1 MDKSN
6 KETKKIETLVLDA
19 IKKIKEKETEKT
31 ETLRK
36 EYQRIMDETGGLHD
50 SSAFDRV
57 LPLAKEG
64 LPEAQCF
71 VGEHY
76 MYDDYDV
83 PAEYWLRLSA
93 EQHYPPAELALGKW
107 LYYGIFSFK
116 NNPECEQWFL
126 LADKHGQTK
135 ACYYLGKLAEDKGD
149 MAEACRWWEKGAEG
163 YDENSQEELAFCYE
177 TGQGVPYDLDAAIVW
192 YKQAALNDQFIGNA
206 DVSYQI
212 AVLKKYAMEK
222 YANLNG
228 YTSDRFWEGEKEM
241 LNGNLAKAVSL
252 WRCTPDPRAMVMAAW
267 QMIHTVEGIVEN
279 DGEEYFDD
287 ELFPKDEEE
296 AIKAVAEFFSKQK
309 HPAAYYLKGYLYE
322 SNICYIKKNMARA
335 RHWYEEAAAAG
346 DEVAE
351 WKLEQLEMM
360 NPKRKKSV

>member
-1 MDKSN
+1 MSKSN
-6 KETKKIETLVLDA
+6 KETKKIEALVLDA

-36 EYQRIMDETGGLHD
+36 EYQRIMDETGGLYD

-93 EQHYPPAELALGKW
+93 GQHYPPAELALGKW

-163 YDENSQEELAFCYE
+163 YDENSQKELAFCYE
-177 TGQGVPYDLDAAIVW
+177 TGHLSII
-192 YKQAALNDQFIGNA
+192 F
-206 DVSYQI
+206 S
-212 AVLKKYAMEK
+212 
-222 YANLNG
+222 
-228 YTSDRFWEGEKEM
+228 
-241 LNGNLAKAVSL
+241 AK
-252 WRCTPDPRAMVMAAW
+252 
-267 QMIHTVEGIVEN
+267 
-279 DGEEYFDD
+279 
-287 ELFPKDEEE
+287 
-296 AIKAVAEFFSKQK
+296 
-309 HPAAYYLKGYLYE
+309 
-322 SNICYIKKNMARA
+322 
-335 RHWYEEAAAAG
+335 YEETVNRKF
-346 DEVAE
+346 DLQVFQE
-351 WKLEQLEMM
+351 KNCQL
-360 NPKRKKSV
+360 V